1 MSKLEAAIAGA
12 LSLLLL
18 SGCGSQV
25 PAAPDNAAAPIE
37 GNALGNESPA
47 APAQP
52 GAPVNSADDS
62 VPPPDAVSHPDGY
75 LPPAPAEPGTEAAN
89 SSATEKSPPATEDE
103 YIRNGQ

>member
-1 MSKLEAAIAGA
+1 MSKLEAAVAGA

-18 SGCGSQV
+18 SGCGSQA
-25 PAAPDNAAAPIE
+25 PAASENASAAIE

-52 GAPVNSADDS
+52 GAPVNSADEP
-62 VPPPDAVSHPDGY
+62 VPPPDAVSHPNGF
-75 LPPAPAEPGTEAAN
+75 LPPAPGEPGPTGAN
-89 SSATEKSPPATEDE
+89 STGSDPSPPATEDQ

>member
-18 SGCGSQV
+18 SSCGSGA
-25 PAAPDNAAAPIE
+25 PAAPDNGAAAAE
-37 GNALGNESPA
+37 ANAAGNGSLAE
-47 APAQP
+47 PAQP
-52 GAPVNSADDS
+52 GAPANAADEP

-75 LPPAPAEPGTEAAN
+75 LPPAPAEPQSAGTN
-89 SSATEKSPPATEDE
+89 SAGADDSPPATEDQ